1 MKRIILLGGAGTG
14 KSTLARAIGAR
25 TGRPV
30 IILDEIWQA
39 ELTDAETPAFRET
52 LRALHAGDHWVS
64 DGNFAAVSFDIRLPR
79 ADLIVWL
86 DRPRWSSAWR
96 VVTRVF
102 RTGEPHRLTDLPKVL
117 AFIWNFE
124 RVNRPRIE
132 ALIAEH
138 GPTLPQFR
146 LANDLQIARFLDSL
160 TA

>member
-1 MKRIILLGGAGTG
+1 MKRIILLGFAGAG

-30 IILDEIWQA
+30 IILDDIWQSGWTEA
-39 ELTDAETPAFRET
+39 QTPAFREI
-52 LRALHAGDHWVS
+52 LRALHTGDSWVS

-86 DRPRWSSAWR
+86 DRSRWSSAWR
-96 VVTRVF
+96 AVTRVF
-102 RTGEPHRLTDLPKVL
+102 RKGEAHQLTDLPKVL

-132 ALIAEH
+132 AAIAQH
-138 GPTLPQFR
+138 GPTLPQIR
-146 LANDLQIARFLDSL
+146 LTSDEDIARFLDSL